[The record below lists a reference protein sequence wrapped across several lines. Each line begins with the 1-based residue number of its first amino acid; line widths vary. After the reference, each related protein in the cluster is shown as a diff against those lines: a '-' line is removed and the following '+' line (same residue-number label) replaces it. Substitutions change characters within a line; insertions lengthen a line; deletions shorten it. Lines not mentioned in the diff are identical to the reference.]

1 MAGLRKMGLPC
12 DGGISL
18 HSEKQL
24 ASQSK
29 GFRKRE
35 RHREQHELRPSR
47 WDDAE
52 DSPHLHHV

>member
-29 GFRKRE
+29 GFSE

-52 DSPHLHHV
+52 DNPHLHHV